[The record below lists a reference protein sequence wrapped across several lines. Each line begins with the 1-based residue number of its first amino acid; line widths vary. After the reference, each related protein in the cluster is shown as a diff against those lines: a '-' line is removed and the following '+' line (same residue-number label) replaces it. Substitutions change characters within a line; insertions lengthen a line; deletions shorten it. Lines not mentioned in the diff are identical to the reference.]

1 MDHSGN
7 DERFCWEQILRTNP
21 LFRISQL
28 FAPQKVSPQ
37 LLALYALF
45 ASIEHLNSG
54 ISEESVARTKL
65 DWWRAELLVRAAAD
79 SNHPVVRYLHATGAA
94 KKLPES
100 AVRLLLDSA
109 GARFDALAPADEHDL
124 HRFCQA
130 IYRPQVLLEA
140 ALEQGNVA
148 LDSLNPAMLVNGGL
162 VQLLR
167 ESSRRKENAF
177 WWIPL
182 NLLARF
188 KVTRNQLEAMQD
200 AAGAQALFNQLF
212 EWAGQGAA
220 RGDARGASITLFQPQ
235 PGQVDWAGLEHLQLM
250 MALQS
255 RQLSRLRAL
264 SPAGYNDE
272 LSRWRT
278 GDLLTAWKS
287 ARRLKAK
294 MGQDT

>member
-1 MDHSGN
+1 MDRDGN
-7 DERFCWEQILRTNP
+7 VEQFCWEQVLRTNP
-21 LFRISQL
+21 LFRISHL
-28 FAPQKVSPQ
+28 FAPPETSPQ

-65 DWWRAELLVRAAAD
+65 EWWRAELLERDAAK
-79 SNHPVVRYLHATGAA
+79 SNHPVVRHLHATGAA
-94 KKLPES
+94 KKLPEP
-100 AVRLLLDSA
+100 AVRLLLESA
-109 GARFDALAPADEHDL
+109 GARLDALAPADEHEL
-124 HRFCQA
+124 RSLCQS

-140 ALEQGNVA
+140 ALGEGNIA
-148 LDSLNPAMLVNGGL
+148 LDSLNPVMLVNGGL

-188 KVTRNQLEAMQD
+188 KVTRNQLESMQD
-200 AAGAQALFNQLF
+200 SAVAQALFNQLF
-212 EWAGQGAA
+212 EWVGQGGTRVAVTAVLDPQAGQVNRAVLA
-220 RGDARGASITLFQPQ
+220 
-235 PGQVDWAGLEHLQLM
+235 HLQLM
-250 MALQS
+250 IALQS
-255 RQLSRLRAL
+255 RQLGRLQAMN
-264 SPAGYNDE
+264 PARYTDE

-287 ARRLKAK
+287 ARRLKTK
-294 MGQDT
+294 SG

>member
-1 MDHSGN
+1 MEQDGN
-7 DERFCWEQILRTNP
+7 VERFCWEQVLRTNP
-21 LFRISQL
+21 LFRISHL
-28 FAPQKVSPQ
+28 FAPSESSPQ

-65 DWWRAELLVRAAAD
+65 EWWRAELLERDAAE
-79 SNHPVVRYLHATGAA
+79 SNHPVVRHLHETGAA
-94 KKLPES
+94 KKLPEP
-100 AVRLLLDSA
+100 AVRLLLASA
-109 GARFDALAPADEHDL
+109 GSRIDALAPADQDEL
-124 HRFCQA
+124 RSLCQS
-130 IYRPQVLLEA
+130 IYRPQVFLEA
-140 ALEQGNVA
+140 ALEEGDVA

-182 NLLARF
+182 NLLARY
-188 KVTRNQLEAMQD
+188 KVTRNQLESMQD
-200 AAGAQALFNQLF
+200 SAVTQALFKQLF
-212 EWAGQGAA
+212 EWVGQGGTQGEVTALL
-220 RGDARGASITLFQPQ
+220 DSQ
-235 PGQVDWAGLEHLQLM
+235 AGNADGTGLVHLQLM

-255 RQLSRLRAL
+255 RQLGRLQAL
-264 SPAGYNDE
+264 SPARYNDE

-287 ARRLKAK
+287 ARRWKK
-294 MGQDT
+294 MPGKKK